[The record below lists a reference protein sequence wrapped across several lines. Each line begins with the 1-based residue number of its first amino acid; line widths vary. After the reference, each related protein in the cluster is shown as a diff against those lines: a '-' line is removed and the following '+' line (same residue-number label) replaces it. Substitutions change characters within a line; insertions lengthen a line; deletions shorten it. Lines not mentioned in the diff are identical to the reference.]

1 MDIRENKK
9 KIVAQLICLLL
20 SIGLWFYINSI
31 ENPLKFYELNRVPV
45 QLLNTDILKDL
56 NLALAPNQNLYVTLK
71 LEGTS
76 QQLFGIDRSDF
87 KVTADLSEYAL
98 KEGQIRLS
106 VKIVNELSNVTIK
119 NDNNLGV
126 IIKLEKLIEK
136 EVPLN
141 SEINIISKANYY
153 GSTPTFKPETLVVSG
168 AESLVNQ
175 VIDVVVRGQEDNVS
189 STIVKDYKVIP
200 VDEYGN
206 TIEGVQLSSNWVE
219 VSINV
224 GEGKQIP
231 IKVVTDG
238 TLITGLRIKSIK
250 AHIDTIGVTGP
261 QDILDKVSEITTSA
275 IDLSNIEDSITVKAT
290 LNIPDGLYVYD
301 GSNNIDVD
309 IEVEKA
315 ITKEFTLKY
324 TIEGKNSEL
333 LVTPESDTV
342 PVKVSG
348 YNDVLSKI
356 TEANFN
362 VVLNVSEYK
371 EAGEYTK
378 EPTVTLINADG
389 VTIDSIGAVKIQITK
404 DTTTNSEIQGEIIN
418 ESNI

>member
-136 EVPLN
+136 EVPLK

-153 GSTPTFKPETLVVSG
+153 VSTPTFKPETLVVSG

-224 GEGKQIP
+224 GDRKS
-231 IKVVTDG
+231 VV
-238 TLITGLRIKSIK
+238 
-250 AHIDTIGVTGP
+250 
-261 QDILDKVSEITTSA
+261 
-275 IDLSNIEDSITVKAT
+275 
-290 LNIPDGLYVYD
+290 
-301 GSNNIDVD
+301 
-309 IEVEKA
+309 
-315 ITKEFTLKY
+315 
-324 TIEGKNSEL
+324 
-333 LVTPESDTV
+333 
-342 PVKVSG
+342 
-348 YNDVLSKI
+348 
-356 TEANFN
+356 
-362 VVLNVSEYK
+362 
-371 EAGEYTK
+371 
-378 EPTVTLINADG
+378 
-389 VTIDSIGAVKIQITK
+389 
-404 DTTTNSEIQGEIIN
+404 
-418 ESNI
+418 

>member
-136 EVPLN
+136 EVPLK

-153 GSTPTFKPETLVVSG
+153 VSTPTFKPETLVVSG

-219 VSINV
+219 VSIIV

-238 TLITGLRIKSIK
+238 TLKTGLRIKSIK

-362 VVLNVSEYK
+362 VVLNVSEYCS
-371 EAGEYTK
+371 
-378 EPTVTLINADG
+378 V
-389 VTIDSIGAVKIQITK
+389 
-404 DTTTNSEIQGEIIN
+404 
-418 ESNI
+418 